1 MNDFGEC
8 TGCAK
13 GERGGMRQEM
23 QQSHPVLQQVPMS
36 AEDDDQLQQ
45 TVASPPP
52 LAAASATRLWAVRP
66 RPVHLG

>member
-23 QQSHPVLQQVPMS
+23 QQAHPVLQQVPMS

-45 TVASPPP
+45 SVSSPP

-66 RPVHLG
+66 RPTHIG